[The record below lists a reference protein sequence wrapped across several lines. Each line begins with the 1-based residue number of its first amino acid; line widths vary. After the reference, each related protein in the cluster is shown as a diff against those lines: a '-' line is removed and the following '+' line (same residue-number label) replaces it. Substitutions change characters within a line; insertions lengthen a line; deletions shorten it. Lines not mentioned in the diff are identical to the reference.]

1 MQRLPGDVVGMAN
14 LIRVKMSRGGRP
26 LIVRFHVIQDDV
38 RHTYKHRAIRFENEL
53 GYVTERA
60 DAQSEPRRVS
70 GSRKLMIKDP
80 STLEDFLTD
89 YARFR
94 KSDFISYEMIE

>member
-1 MQRLPGDVVGMAN
+1 MTN
-14 LIRVKMSRGGRP
+14 LIRVKMNRGGRP
-26 LIVRFHVIQDDV
+26 LIVRFHVIQDNT

-70 GSRKLMIKDP
+70 GSRKLLIKDP
-80 STLEDFLTD
+80 STLEAFLRD
-89 YARFR
+89 YASSRQAHLV
-94 KSDFISYEMIE
+94 SYEVIEE